1 MKCEEL
7 FEFAGRIWLM
17 SEYMGQGSIKK
28 LINKSHKKYSEEF
41 CRYSLYK
48 VALGLQRMHSQNVLH
63 RDLNSNNVLC
73 SADG

>member
-1 MKCEEL
+1 
-7 FEFAGRIWLM
+7 M

-28 LINKSHKKYSEEF
+28 LINKAHKKYSEEF

-63 RDLNSNNVLC
+63 RDLNSNNVFC